1 MGIYADKATERLPNA
16 EKSCANNLFSPE
28 KNKRSATNFRLYHK
42 KVLHYDDVIA
52 GKTAADDI
60 TPPPQAAIVGMSL
73 IPGDY
78 YKSKHSAVFQEKT
91 ARTFPKPPE
100 KTCRQYENIIILHGR
115 TEQHR
120 QIADKITARSR

>member
-1 MGIYADKATERLPNA
+1 MGIYADKATERLPNT

-28 KNKRSATNFRLYHK
+28 KTNEAQQIFDYITK

-60 TPPPQAAIVGMSL
+60 TPPPQAAVVGMSL

-100 KTCRQYENIIILHGR
+100 KTCRQYENIIIMHGR

>member
-1 MGIYADKATERLPNA
+1 MCKQFIFARK
-16 EKSCANNLFSPE
+16 K
-28 KNKRSATNFRLYHK
+28 TNEAQQIFDYITK

-100 KTCRQYENIIILHGR
+100 KTCRQYENEKKAYIQGKNSD
-115 TEQHR
+115 TGK
-120 QIADKITARSR
+120 QIRL

>member
-1 MGIYADKATERLPNA
+1 MPTRRRNACRMQRNHVQTIYFRQK
-16 EKSCANNLFSPE
+16 K
-28 KNKRSATNFRLYHK
+28 TNEAQQIFDYITK

-78 YKSKHSAVFQEKT
+78 YKSKYSAVFQEKT

-100 KTCRQYENIIILHGR
+100 KTCRQYENIIIMHGR